1 MIYDLKMAS
10 DVRQP
15 GGPIVSTSQVPS
27 MTPVSQDAFIITG
40 KSGADSPR
48 HLDGSVL
55 LEHRIVKLVGDF
67 NIERINT

>member
-1 MIYDLKMAS
+1 M
-10 DVRQP
+10 
-15 GGPIVSTSQVPS
+15 STSQVPS

-67 NIERINT
+67 NIEQVNT